1 MPAAQTNTLTTAPK
15 FIPISTII
23 ELMEVKGLNQSQ
35 TAKVL
40 GCSKPNIS
48 NRLKQLDYVPGYLK
62 SFKDNRADVLSALQA
77 QIVKHITPEKLQKAS
92 AYQLTGMM
100 SLLHNQERLERGQST
115 ENIAYADMA
124 KQQAIVKNNIKA
136 FEYKY
141 GIRQDDSVIDA
152 P

>member
-1 MPAAQTNTLTTAPK
+1 MPDAQQTALSQTNK
-15 FIPISTII
+15 FIPISAII
-23 ELMEVKGLNQSQ
+23 ELMEVKGLNQAQ

-48 NRLKQLDYVPGYLK
+48 NRLKALDYTPGYLK

-115 ENIAYADMA
+115 ENIAYQDMSKA
-124 KQQAIVKNNIKA
+124 QAIIKEKIKA
-136 FEYKY
+136 FEDKY
-141 GIRQDDSVIDA
+141 GIQAEESVS
-152 P
+152 

>member
-1 MPAAQTNTLTTAPK
+1 
-15 FIPISTII
+15 
-23 ELMEVKGLNQSQ
+23 MEVNGLNQAQ

-62 SFKDNRADVLSALQA
+62 SFKDNRADILSALQA
-77 QIVKHITPEKLQKAS
+77 EIVKHITPDKLQKAS

-124 KQQAIVKNNIKA
+124 KAQAQVQEKLHA
-136 FEYKY
+136 FESKY
-141 GIRQDDSVIDA
+141 GITQADSVS
-152 P
+152 

>member
-1 MPAAQTNTLTTAPK
+1 MPAAQANTLSTAPK
-15 FIPISTII
+15 FIPISSII

-40 GCSKPNIS
+40 GCTRPNIS
-48 NRLKQLDYVPGYLK
+48 NRLKQLDYTPGYLK

-124 KQQAIVKNNIKA
+124 KQQAIVQNNIKA
-136 FEYKY
+136 FEDKY
-141 GIRQDDSVIDA
+141 GIKQDESVS
-152 P
+152 